1 MSIKL
6 ETVSYSCQGNPSLK
20 RLSLEVAAGD
30 FVGIVGSPGSGK
42 SALLRLISGLA
53 EPENGKIYIN
63 GQDIRAKTKKGEK
76 SPSRPALLSP
86 NSRSQFFESSLVRE
100 LVLSLK
106 DSGLTKEER
115 KERAV
120 LWLDKLGF
128 DREKQQ
134 SSPLRL
140 SEGERQRLA
149 LAAIMV
155 REPDILLLD
164 EPFTALDGRERQQL
178 MELLQQVNQKGVTI
192 LMSTGE
198 SQLISQ
204 YAKRVLIMS
213 HGRIVRDDSAKGVF
227 TDYYDLIRRDIPVPK
242 VRESVQRLRER
253 GVNMPANIILYEQ
266 FIDRLK
272 IIMWRK
278 ER

>member
-6 ETVSYSCQGNPSLK
+6 ETVSYSCQGSASLK

-30 FVGIVGSPGSGK
+30 FLGIIGPPGSGK
-42 SALLRLISGLA
+42 SALLSLVSGLVA
-53 EPENGKIYIN
+53 PESGKIYIN
-63 GQDIRAKTKKGEK
+63 GQDIRAKAKKGEK
-76 SPSRPALLSP
+76 AHPRPALLSP
-86 NSRSQFFESSLVRE
+86 NSRRQFFESSLVRE

-106 DSGLTKEER
+106 CSELTKEER
-115 KERAV
+115 REHAV

-140 SEGERQRLA
+140 SEGEKQRLA
-149 LAAIMV
+149 LATILV
-155 REPDILLLD
+155 KEPDILLLD
-164 EPFTALDGRERQQL
+164 EPFAALDGRERQRL
-178 MELLQQVNQKGVTI
+178 MELLQELNQNGVTI

-204 YAKRVLIMS
+204 YAKRIIIMA
-213 HGRIVRDDSAKGVF
+213 HGQIVRDDSAKSVF

-242 VRESVQRLRER
+242 VRESAQRLRER